1 MSYITGNS
9 DKLWDVLRTV
19 LIGAKGF
26 VGQALVRSP
35 GISNHNYLEFDTRD
49 SSNDFEPVEV
59 SQAIIWCASRTNPLL
74 ASSNPHIA
82 ELELHEWEK
91 FLVDLQRRSYHGKVI
106 FLSSGGC
113 VYSQG
118 EPPYREIDRSEGIN
132 DYGRLKLKME
142 KILISSS
149 LDFRI
154 LRVSNLYGPGQLPG
168 RGQGVIAEWKFQM
181 ETEKKISVIGSRQNE
196 RDFLHIDDLV
206 SAIESV
212 IVRESGPGIFN
223 VGSSRA
229 VSISNLMDVF
239 RKYSE
244 IDFRVEETPARNFDR
259 SSYYLNIDKFQGTF
273 SWMPLIDVDS
283 GVKKLL
289 TTGNPDE

>member
-1 MSYITGNS
+1 MSNLRGKN
-9 DKLWDVLRTV
+9 DKLSDVLRTV

-26 VGQALVRSP
+26 VGQALLRSSGVR
-35 GISNHNYLEFDTRD
+35 NHNYLEFDTRD
-49 SSNDFEPVEV
+49 PANDFEPIEN
-59 SQAIIWCASRTNPLL
+59 SQAIVWCASRTNPLL
-74 ASSNPHIA
+74 ASSNPHLG
-82 ELELHEWEK
+82 ELELYEWEK
-91 FLVDLQRRSYHGKVI
+91 FLVDLQGRSYYGKVI

-118 EPPYREIDRSEGIN
+118 EPPYREIDLSEGIN

-142 KILISSS
+142 KLLSSSS

-168 RGQGVIAEWKFQM
+168 RGQGVIAEWKYQI
-181 ETEKKISVIGSRQNE
+181 ETEKKIHVIGSIRNE
-196 RDFLHIDDLV
+196 RDFLHVDDLV
-206 SAIESV
+206 SAVEAL

-229 VSISNLMDVF
+229 VSISKLIEVF
-239 RKYSE
+239 RKYSVT
-244 IDFRVEETPARNFDR
+244 DFQINETPARSFDR

-273 SWMPLIDVDS
+273 SWLPLIDIDS
-283 GVKKLL
+283 GVKKLF
-289 TTGNPDE
+289 TSGNKNE